1 MFDGVVEDDAPIF
14 HPAMGFEGEGVHS
27 QYEIGMNAVP
37 TQEGDQEQRIGQASA
52 GPGNPGPEAV
62 ELHCKG
68 GDA

>member
-1 MFDGVVEDDAPIF
+1 MFDGVVEDDAPMF

-37 TQEGDQEQRIGQASA
+37 TQEGNQEQGIGQASA
-52 GPGNPGPEAV
+52 GPRNSGPKAV